1 MFDVD
6 VTADGQV
13 DKATVRESMIGDRE
27 IVSCM
32 EDALH
37 GMSLPGV
44 VASLRSSGPV
54 YGDSVSP
61 EGRAPMGHPAAAAAA
76 AGAAVNLIP
85 IVLIAGGV
93 TILVAVTAHV
103 AEEVV
108 EEVGEAIEAAR
119 RRRAV
124 EQMCATELER
134 CLSYRPQP
142 DWNQEDFASH
152 KHCNF
157 CYSECK
163 KKGEWPDYKCP
174 RPGYRPN

>member
-6 VTADGQV
+6 VAGDGQV
-13 DKATVRESMIGDRE
+13 DKARVRESMIDDRE

-44 VASLRSSGPV
+44 VTPLRSSGPV
-54 YGDSVSP
+54 YGNSVSP
-61 EGRAPMGHPAAAAAA
+61 DGRTPMGHPAAAAAV

-85 IVLIAGGV
+85 IVLAAGGV

-108 EEVGEAIEAAR
+108 EAVEAAG

-124 EQMCATELER
+124 ERRCYELQEECLENPWQPEDNKKIYGEKKDCRGCLRECLWKSIWPAER
-134 CLSYRPQP
+134 
-142 DWNQEDFASH
+142 
-152 KHCNF
+152 
-157 CYSECK
+157 
-163 KKGEWPDYKCP
+163 CP
-174 RPGYRPN
+174 RPGNRSN